1 MTNKQLNRLQNL
13 MLKDEVCKLT
23 QAEHDELFALIE
35 LAEAEADANDLF
47 YKRGETNDKSK
58 TIPNPLLYCNA

>member
-1 MTNKQLNRLQNL
+1 MTNKQLNRMQNL
-13 MLKDEVCKLT
+13 MLKDEVQKLT

-47 YKRGETNDKSK
+47 YNSAKGDE
-58 TIPNPLLYCNA
+58 CQ

>member
-1 MTNKQLNRLQNL
+1 MTNKQLNRMQNL
-13 MLKDEVCKLT
+13 MLKDEAQKLT

-47 YKRGETNDKSK
+47 YNSAKGDE
-58 TIPNPLLYCNA
+58 CQ